1 MSSRLD
7 HERIEELLAAKSL
20 DGLEPA
26 DVAELERLQASH
38 GPRCEECRRLEDE
51 LAEVAGRLAFADA
64 PAEVPASFEDR
75 LVAAATVPERRGSHR
90 ARRWGA
96 LAAAAA
102 VLVVAGGFGGYLLR
116 SPGTTGVEIQGA
128 RITRLHGTG
137 QGNVALAY
145 VPKSQQWFLVGANL
159 PDAPTGKVYE
169 LWLFHGKT
177 PAPAGTFTPQN
188 GVALLNVPS
197 AASTANLAAIT
208 IEEAPGAQQPT
219 TQPIF
224 AGSV

>member
-1 MSSRLD
+1 M
-7 HERIEELLAAKSL
+7 
-20 DGLEPA
+20 
-26 DVAELERLQASH
+26 
-38 GPRCEECRRLEDE
+38 
-51 LAEVAGRLAFADA
+51 
-64 PAEVPASFEDR
+64 
-75 LVAAATVPERRGSHR
+75 
-90 ARRWGA
+90 
-96 LAAAAA
+96 
-102 VLVVAGGFGGYLLR
+102 
-116 SPGTTGVEIQGA
+116 
-128 RITRLHGTG
+128 
-137 QGNVALAY
+137 ALAY